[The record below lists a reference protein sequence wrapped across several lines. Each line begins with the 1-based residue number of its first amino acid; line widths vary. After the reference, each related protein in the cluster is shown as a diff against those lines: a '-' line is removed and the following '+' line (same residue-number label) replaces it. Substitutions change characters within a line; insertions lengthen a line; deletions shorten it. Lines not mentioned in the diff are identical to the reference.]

1 MKLIPGNMMQVLALH
16 INANTLFFPSLLP
29 SCLPLSPSLPPSAAG
44 WNFPSE
50 QCKLPLGDVDLLRDR
65 PVQNS

>member
-29 SCLPLSPSLPPSAAG
+29 ASLSLPLFPPLLQVGTIPLNNAS
-44 WNFPSE
+44 FPLVMWT
-50 QCKLPLGDVDLLRDR
+50 C
-65 PVQNS
+65 